1 MLSDVRKRYEK
12 DQGSWFVDGVDTVT
26 RGDGVACRHC
36 GGAIATKGCPSR
48 YTSSVTESGF
58 NIESC
63 VMVSMHMSMVCVCSV
78 CAYLY
83 VQWVHLIN
91 AYLLPRENL
100 PVVRVD

>member
-12 DQGSWFVDGVDTVT
+12 DQGSWIVDGVDTVT
-26 RGDGVACRHC
+26 RGDGVEGVACRHC

-78 CAYLY
+78 CEYLY
-83 VQWVHLIN
+83 VQCN